1 MMSSLLSNPLND
13 FLLSSNNRTND
24 DRNDVA
30 IRSLYCN
37 FTAAMLSQ
45 IETMKP
51 HAFGKSTN
59 RFCDTVENSGAFV
72 VLASAKELRNN

>member
-51 HAFGKSTN
+51 HAFGTN
-59 RFCDTVENSGAFV
+59 IKRFCNIGEY
-72 VLASAKELRNN
+72 LARLY